1 MSKTALITG
10 AAGNMGLAMVKKFLA
25 EGYHVVGTKLPA
37 EDISHFDNADDFECL
52 DIDLMDEQGIQKA
65 MDHLHKGKHDVEV
78 AVLTVGGF
86 GMGNLENTDGDTLTK
101 MMNLNFYTAYYSAR
115 AVFMHMKDHG
125 KGGSIFMVG
134 AKPALNPSSGGPLVA
149 YTLSKSLI
157 PTLADILNA
166 EGKEQGIVSTVLVPS
181 IIDTP
186 QNREAMSDADF
197 DKWVKPEEIAE
208 ITHFVASEKGDALRE
223 PILKVYGDS

>member
-1 MSKTALITG
+1 
-10 AAGNMGLAMVKKFLA
+10 
-25 EGYHVVGTKLPA
+25 
-37 EDISHFDNADDFECL
+37 
-52 DIDLMDEQGIQKA
+52 
-65 MDHLHKGKHDVEV
+65 
-78 AVLTVGGF
+78 
-86 GMGNLENTDGDTLTK
+86 
-101 MMNLNFYTAYYSAR
+101 
-115 AVFMHMKDHG
+115 MHMKDHG